1 MAVTKP
7 TLPQGVTSLSDL
19 LSQIGKVDISNIYAG
34 VGKLSSA
41 EITTLTT
48 DKTSLETGLA
58 SGYEEIGE
66 LADKSLKME
75 SKSEKLKTRHY
86 QIEGKRTNTVSVTI
100 VGMSEEKKNWLE
112 EQSAKMT
119 QLTMVAVSKEKD
131 QAVLLNGLRWT
142 VDWSGEADGLYTQ
155 VITTEFTGKT
165 KDKISFFNNIP
176 ESIGG

>member
-112 EQSAKMT
+112 EQSEKMT
-119 QLTMVAVSKEKD
+119 ELTLVGVTDKKDAV
-131 QAVLLNGLRWT
+131 VVFNGMRWT
-142 VDWSGEADGLYTQ
+142 VDWSGESDGLYTQ
-155 VITTEFTGKT
+155 IITTEFTGST
-165 KDKISFFNNIP
+165 KNKIIFVRG
-176 ESIGG
+176 IGDVSGG